1 MDVNTPRA
9 KNMHHP
15 DLIDQY
21 VSGLGRML
29 PMRRDIVERT
39 LEEVEGHLRS
49 VVEREVRNN
58 SSSEDA
64 QRQALELFGS
74 QEAVAT
80 EFRFAHR
87 RTRIA
92 WVWESLRKIPIIDRC
107 AFAIVVLI
115 VPSNLEMF
123 RGGMDIAAPL
133 ALSAVMLGLLPGFVV
148 QRHERALG
156 AVLAGLLMVAVLSF
170 IVLDVVGSLHTFQA
184 YGANL
189 CFGPTSLGAPWY
201 QWSWYCSNVGGK
213 GAQSLGVLL
222 SLRDAW
228 SFTCLIG
235 LSAVGGVFGS
245 ALGRMLRWAMTRRED
260 RNALVA

>member
-29 PMRRDIVERT
+29 PMRRPIVARI

-49 VVEREVRNN
+49 VAERNERTG

-64 QRQALELFGS
+64 QWQALELFGS
-74 QEAVAT
+74 QEGVAT
-80 EFRFAHR
+80 GFRSAHR
-87 RTRIA
+87 QTWIA
-92 WVWESLRKIPIIDRC
+92 WVWESLRQIPIIDRC

-148 QRHERALG
+148 SRHERALG
-156 AVLAGLLMVAVLSF
+156 TVLAGLLMVAVLSF
-170 IVLDVVGSLHTFQA
+170 IVLDVVGRLHTFQA
-184 YGANL
+184 YGRIYA
-189 CFGPTSLGAPWY
+189 S
-201 QWSWYCSNVGGK
+201 
-213 GAQSLGVLL
+213 AQQ
-222 SLRDAW
+222 
-228 SFTCLIG
+228 
-235 LSAVGGVFGS
+235 
-245 ALGRMLRWAMTRRED
+245 ALGHHGMSGLGIVATLAQKALKASVCCYPCAMPGRSC
-260 RNALVA
+260 V